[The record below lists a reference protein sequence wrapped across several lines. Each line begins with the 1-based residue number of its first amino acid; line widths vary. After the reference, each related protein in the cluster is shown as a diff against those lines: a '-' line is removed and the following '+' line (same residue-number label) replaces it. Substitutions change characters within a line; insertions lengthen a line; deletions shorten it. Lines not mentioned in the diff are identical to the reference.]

1 MSMQSL
7 QGQLL
12 VASHQL
18 QDSNFARSVVLL
30 VRHDAD
36 GALGLILNRRTNRH
50 LEDIW
55 EQISDEICKCDAPLY
70 FGGPVPGPL
79 MALHQHKPLAD
90 AEVLPGAYFCVEREK
105 LEELLESNDHPFKL
119 FVGHSGWAGGQLE
132 QELEAGGW
140 RTTAAKLEH
149 LFQGESEL
157 WEHVNKELGIAMLRS
172 ALDIKDV
179 PDDPSV
185 N

>member
-1 MSMQSL
+1 MQSL

-18 QDSNFARSVVLL
+18 ADSNFARSVVLI
-30 VRHDAD
+30 VRHDTD
-36 GALGLILNRRTNRH
+36 GALGLILNRRTNRG
-50 LEDIW
+50 LEEIW
-55 EQISDEICKCDAPLY
+55 EQISDKTCKCDAPLY

-79 MALHQHKPLAD
+79 MALHRHEPLAD
-90 AEVLPGAYFCVEREK
+90 AEVLPGAYFCVERDK
-105 LEELLESNDHPFKL
+105 LEELLEHNDGSFKL

-132 QELEAGGW
+132 QELEVGGW
-140 RTTAAKLEH
+140 RTAAATIEH
-149 LFQGESEL
+149 IFQGENEL
-157 WEHVNKELGIAMLRS
+157 WEQVNKELGIALLRS

-179 PDDPSV
+179 PEDPSV